1 MLTIGGQRFEPTSL
15 TSSLHMNYHLTVMG
29 THRYERIVRT
39 RAVGIA
45 AFVAMGCLTLGSPTG
60 ALAASQPTI
69 ESESATNITSTDA
82 TLNAKIDTG
91 GLYTGYWFQIDT
103 NSSYDFTQLSCPF
116 EFPGDA
122 QCASILVGEP
132 LPAGLV
138 EPEPE
143 YIPAGSG
150 DQTVSLDLASIRAT
164 LRPDTTY
171 HYRVIASTGGS
182 ATVQGPDQTFTTPG
196 VGAVSTAPSE
206 VMTEPAEATLTGY
219 KLTGAL
225 NPVGLPTTYYFE
237 YIGNNEVECLGLEN
251 CWSHTAH
258 MGPITGDTQQ
268 QVPPIEVTGLTSGA
282 TYRYRLIA
290 SNADGTVAG
299 NVASFTVG
307 SPPSIVSESVS
318 HVTGQDATLEAQID
332 TEGLE
337 TSYQF
342 HLWSICGGKGV
353 CMVVINYPL
362 PSGTLLGSFV
372 DQSVSLD
379 LDTAG
384 VTLQP
389 GGQYFYSVAATSTGG
404 TTGTPEGSRSFITP
418 EPVVQP
424 LGTGLSPTSG
434 GGQSTASGNGGQSAG
449 SGDSGSG
456 GPSSSSALGVQSLDP
471 LVVKNKL
478 EGLTSSQKLAKALMT
493 CEKKPKGKRAACQ
506 KRAHRTYGTAA
517 SKARK
522 R

>member
-1 MLTIGGQRFEPTSL
+1 
-15 TSSLHMNYHLTVMG
+15 MG
-29 THRYERIVRT
+29 AHRYERHVRA

-45 AFVAMGCLTLGSPTG
+45 AFLAMSCLALGSPAG
-60 ALAASQPTI
+60 ALAGSQPTI
-69 ESESATNITSTDA
+69 ESEYATNVTQTDA

-103 NSSYDFTQLSCPF
+103 SSSYDFTQPGCPF

-122 QCASILVGEP
+122 QCELILVGEP

-150 DQTVSLDLASIRAT
+150 DRTVSLDLASIRAT
-164 LRPDTTY
+164 LQPDTTY
-171 HYRVIASTGGS
+171 HYRVIASTAGN
-182 ATVQGPDQTFTTPG
+182 ATAQGPDQTFTTLG
-196 VGAVSTAPSE
+196 VGAAGTEPSE

-219 KLTGAL
+219 KLTGKL
-225 NPVGLPTTYYFE
+225 NPGGLPTTYYFE
-237 YIGNNEVECLGLEN
+237 YIGDDEVECLGLEN
-251 CWSHTAH
+251 CWSQTAH

-268 QVPPIEVTGLTSGA
+268 QAPPIEVTGLRSGE
-282 TYRYRLIA
+282 TYRYRLTA

-299 NVASFTVG
+299 SAASFTVG

-337 TSYQF
+337 ASYQF
-342 HLWSICGGKGV
+342 HLWSICGGKGA
-353 CMVVINYPL
+353 CQVVINYPL

-372 DQSVSLD
+372 DRSVSLD
-379 LDTAG
+379 LNTAG
-384 VTLQP
+384 VSLQP
-389 GGQYFYSVAATSTGG
+389 GGQYFYSVTASSAGG
-404 TTGTPEGSRSFITP
+404 TAGTPEGSRSFITP
-418 EPVVQP
+418 EPGAQQ
-424 LGTGLSPTSG
+424 LGPDLSPASG
-434 GGQSTASGNGGQSAG
+434 GGQSPASGDGGQSAG
-449 SGDSGSG
+449 SGDPGSV
-456 GPSSSSALGVQSLDP
+456 GPSFPSALGVQSLDP
-471 LVVKNKL
+471 LVAKTTKL
-478 EGLTSSQKLAKALMT
+478 EGLTSSQKLAQALKA
-493 CEKKPKGKRAACQ
+493 CEKKPKGKRAACR

-517 SKARK
+517 SKAGK